1 MSWAADVRPV
11 TDNRHPIAD
20 PEQSTRSAR
29 LGLLSGVAA
38 IVLWSFTAALV
49 CLGADAMGVWAFLA
63 VAALT
68 GGGLQMGLRRAYHGE
83 LRSAVSLPSRLWAVT
98 IFGFVLYGVIYPL
111 AVALAGSEAERCGV
125 NLINYL
131 WPPLTVV
138 CGVLWVPPT
147 RFRPV
152 LGLAIALALGGT
164 VLANAGP
171 IRAAWGDLGRADGV
185 WTAASVLPY
194 LLALIGAVVWAI
206 YSSLLARWRRW
217 CRHYNTSAIG
227 LVMVGLIAGLVAFGT
242 ESGGSGLTGIGLL
255 AAVLCGLGP
264 QCGGYMLWELALVR
278 ADVKTLGLLGA
289 MTPILS
295 TLWLCLLLRFLPGYE
310 LILAAILVSGAVVLS
325 TRS

>member
-1 MSWAADVRPV
+1 MTHGSQ
-11 TDNRHPIAD
+11 
-20 PEQSTRSAR
+20 ESTAGKNTSR
-29 LGLLSGVAA
+29 GLLLGVAA

-49 CLGADAMGVWAFLA
+49 CLGADTMGVWAFLA

-68 GGGLQMGLRRAYHGE
+68 GGGLQMGVRRVYHGG
-83 LRSAVSLPSRLWAVT
+83 LRSAVFLPGRLWAVT
-98 IFGFVLYGVIYPL
+98 IFGFVLYGVVYPL
-111 AVALAGSEAERCGV
+111 AVALAGGEAERCGV

-147 RFRPV
+147 RFRPL

-171 IRAAWGDLGRADGV
+171 IRTAWGDPGRADGV
-185 WTAASVLPY
+185 WTAARAVPY
-194 LLALIGAVVWAI
+194 LLALVGAVVWAV
-206 YSSLLARWRRW
+206 YSSLLARWRDW
-217 CRHYNTSAIG
+217 CRDYSTSAIG
-227 LVMVGLIAGLVAFGT
+227 LVMIGLIAGLVASST
-242 ESGGSGLTGIGLL
+242 EGGWSGLTGMGLL

-264 QCGGYMLWELALVR
+264 QCGGYMLWELALAR
-278 ADVKTLGLLGA
+278 ADVRTLGLLGA

-295 TLWLCLLLRFLPGYE
+295 TFWLCLFLRFLPGYE
-310 LILAAILVSGAVVLS
+310 LALAAILVSGAVVLS